1 MQKSNI
7 FYICGDNSYLVEYDK
22 NFLIKNF
29 LKKFGEHSVEILPL
43 DDEKSYSLYANKLI
57 SIGMFKEKRMFV
69 FFGGRPKKTERK
81 NSKKKDENL
90 GFEANLENI
99 LPQIS
104 SEDIIIFHSLSAG
117 EENLKKWLEKHA
129 TKREYMISFSPSG
142 WKKFFEIDENTLT
155 KTLHTYQEAEKNRE
169 KGDVNPFL

>member
-29 LKKFGEHSVEILPL
+29 LKKFGEHSVEILSL

-57 SIGMFKEKRMFV
+57 SIGMFEEKRMFV

-142 WKKFFEIDENTLT
+142 WKKFFEIDENILT